1 MELPVPPLQL
11 KFMTSLKEPA
21 PTPEIDSEVAVAAE
35 NCPLLVSRVM
45 VNWKAFPLRAVL
57 PMVPVRLP
65 ERANTKVTAD
75 AVFAA
80 NRLHARKAAAKA
92 LCRVFN

>member
-1 MELPVPPLQL
+1 MKLPDPPAQL

-21 PTPEIDSEVAVAAE
+21 PTPEIESEVVVAAE

-45 VNWKAFPLRAVL
+45 VNWNVLPLRVVL

-65 ERANTKVTAD
+65 ERANTKVAAD

-80 NRLHARKAAAKA
+80 SRVHARKAAAKA
-92 LCRVFN
+92 L

>member
-1 MELPVPPLQL
+1 MKLPVPPEQL

-21 PTPEIDSEVAVAAE
+21 PTPEIESEVAVAAE

-45 VNWKAFPLRAVL
+45 VNWKAFPFRVVL

-65 ERANTKVTAD
+65 ERENTRVTAD

-80 NRLHARKAAAKA
+80 SRLHARKAAAKA

>member
-1 MELPVPPLQL
+1 MKLPVPPEQVKL
-11 KFMTSLKEPA
+11 MTSLKEPA

-45 VNWKAFPLRAVL
+45 VNWKVFPLSVVV

-65 ERANTKVTAD
+65 ERANTRVTAD

-80 NRLHARKAAAKA
+80 SRVHARKAAAKA